1 MLREWSSGHTGKHTH
16 PQHARCATRTCP
28 SGHTGAHMLRRAEM
42 LTRPK
47 HDPIGWCAQVAAAH
61 PAGRHAWA
69 GTPLPNKKGCVP
81 EEYPAQSAEGIAK
94 CQAFWDEEFHALDAR
109 AGLTWYS
116 DRKHTGEL
124 RSWASRRLA

>member
-1 MLREWSSGHTGKHTH
+1 M
-16 PQHARCATRTCP
+16 
-28 SGHTGAHMLRRAEM
+28 
-42 LTRPK
+42 
-47 HDPIGWCAQVAAAH
+47 
-61 PAGRHAWA
+61 
-69 GTPLPNKKGCVP
+69 P
-81 EEYPAQSAEGIAK
+81 EEYPAQSAEGIAR